1 MIEYHMKKLFRGE
14 RTMRKNIL
22 IIAIGLIFIMSISQV
37 LLAQGYYRDN
47 LYRQRDFDYYD
58 LKLTESQLKKIDE
71 LELNLEKEI
80 SPLLSKLRVKELE
93 YRQLYYRANPDEQKI
108 EAKINEMTKIEDA
121 IMEKE
126 KSYDEGIRN
135 LLTKEQKATL
145 DSYYGNSRYGRG
157 LYGQGLGRGYGRG
170 YYGQGQGRGYGR
182 GYYGQGQ
189 GRLGWSNLRGYGRGY
204 NDGMR
209 LGRCPFGRG
218 LGRYLLR
225 NYGYGRGWR

>member
-1 MIEYHMKKLFRGE
+1 
-14 RTMRKNIL
+14 MRKNIL
-22 IIAIGLIFIMSISQV
+22 IIAVGLIFIMSISHV

-80 SPLLSKLRVKELE
+80 SPLLSKLREKELE

-126 KSYDEGIRN
+126 KSYDERIRN
-135 LLTKEQKATL
+135 LLTKEQKAAL

-170 YYGQGQGRGYGR
+170 YYGKGLGRGYGR
-182 GYYGQGQ
+182 GYYGQGLGRGYGRGYYRQGQ

-204 NDGMR
+204 YGSMG
-209 LGRCPFGRG
+209 LGRGPCGRG
-218 LGRYLLR
+218 LGRYLWR